1 MGDIDIKLS
10 FTSTESKDNVSK
22 QKQPKYSTT
31 ISQQLNEF
39 ENLGTSYCTMTNTM
53 PTTTTTILTN
63 AHPSAVTE
71 DISSPST
78 SSSLAMTPTST
89 TTVIAAAAGTFAD
102 CVSASSTTTTAQ
114 QLTQH
119 SQSTDDSISGLTTST
134 TSVMLNGT
142 NSFNNSNIN
151 NNTIDTLDI
160 KLAASTELSKS
171 PDLCLSSSS
180 SSINGAVAPPSILI
194 PPNTS
199 CGYSS
204 NPEQGSGGAMWSNID
219 DGSHMS
225 LNGYNNYQNYT
236 SSPMFNGASP
246 NSIAAAISQH
256 NRRAITASHGSGGYQ
271 HGPHGLSPNSMN
283 RSNSMIQ
290 TPQSQQSQPKQV
302 GFNNNFPT
310 WSNPPPW
317 PSAGQQQQQQQ
328 QNMQSWNRG
337 RSVPNLNPMTNV
349 LPNRK
354 PTSPNPGLSPSTY
367 SAQQNAA
374 ISPSKYRRSTSFPGK
389 VQGQSG
395 YPGPMD
401 VQGGID
407 DGREA
412 FMQYQVI

>member
-1 MGDIDIKLS
+1 MGDVDTNLS
-10 FTSTESKDNVSK
+10 FTSTEPTDNVPK
-22 QKQPKYSTT
+22 QKQAKHNSTT
-31 ISQQLNEF
+31 VSQQFNEF
-39 ENLGTSYCTMTNTM
+39 EILGTSHCTMTNTM

-71 DISSPST
+71 DSISSPST

-89 TTVIAAAAGTFAD
+89 TTVIAATFAD
-102 CVSASSTTTTAQ
+102 CVSASATTNAQ
-114 QLTQH
+114 QQITQH

-151 NNTIDTLDI
+151 NNTIDTLEI
-160 KLAASTELSKS
+160 KLAASTESSKS
-171 PDLCLSSSS
+171 PELCLSSSS

-236 SSPMFNGASP
+236 SSPTFNGASP
-246 NSIAAAISQH
+246 NSIAAAMSQH
-256 NRRAITASHGSGGYQ
+256 NRRAITASHGIGSFQ
-271 HGPHGLSPNSMN
+271 HGPHGLSPN
-283 RSNSMIQ
+283 I
-290 TPQSQQSQPKQV
+290 

-317 PSAGQQQQQQQ
+317 PSTGQQQQQT
-328 QNMQSWNRG
+328 MQSWNRG

-354 PTSPNPGLSPSTY
+354 PTSPNPGLSPSSY
-367 SAQQNAA
+367 STQQNTA

-389 VQGQSG
+389 VQGQGG
-395 YPGPMD
+395 YPGAMD
-401 VQGGID
+401 VQGSID

-412 FMQYQVI
+412 FMQYQ